1 MRAQPA
7 PRHASAYHPRP
18 AARRPVPRGGLTPR
32 RARPCRSFGTTCL
45 SRRVTAK
52 AEAPGSPPAKAP
64 MLSLP
69 LVCRLPSLVAWS
81 RRPRLARRRA
91 LERAAA
97 RWRTPRREGKTAWRC
112 ARRTT
117 AWRSPSA
124 KAPKLSLPQNR
135 RLPPLVVWS
144 RRLCSARRKVLEH
157 VARHCAS
164 SGSDLRRPLCPSVC
178 LAPRSKWR
186 RQQPAT
192 LGAQVR
198 PCRRRGP
205 SDEGGASAAAAPSAG
220 LPIQHTPGQHGG
232 VGAPGSRPLVRPRVV
247 WWCGSPCDCPWAR
260 RRGGRCAGGVRG
272 FWRHASS
279 LPTRMRA
286 RRLPAVPLDELAC
299 VAEHSTGNQRV
310 DGGQPVG
317 GDVSV

>member
-1 MRAQPA
+1 VAA
-7 PRHASAYHPRP
+7 P
-18 AARRPVPRGGLTPR
+18 AADGGVALVREGPNAVAPVGLQASVPW
-32 RARPCRSFGTTCL
+32 
-45 SRRVTAK
+45 
-52 AEAPGSPPAKAP
+52 
-64 MLSLP
+64 
-69 LVCRLPSLVAWS
+69 AWS

-97 RWRTPRREGKTAWRC
+97 RRRTPRREGKTAWRC
-112 ARRTT
+112 ARWTT

-157 VARHCAS
+157 AARHCAS